1 MRQQALV
8 IGLGQFGMALCRSLT
23 EQHVEVI
30 AVDRRQDR
38 VQAASSFVSEAL
50 RMDGADEAQV
60 QRLAPDRRDL
70 AICAIGDDGREAS
83 ILVTALLREFGAPR
97 VIARATDPLHEKILF
112 QVGAHEVVNPER
124 DFGTRLAMRLSYRN
138 ILDVLP
144 LRHDLV
150 VTEFRAPD
158 AFVGR
163 SLADLDLRRRFG
175 CTVVAIQ
182 RVTPDGADKTV
193 LPDPHSPLE
202 ARDVLLLISTQE
214 AAHDLA
220 ERL

>member
-8 IGLGQFGMALCRSLT
+8 IGLGQFGMALARSLT

-38 VQAASSFVSEAL
+38 VQAAASFATEAL
-50 RMDGADEAQV
+50 RLDGADEAQIK
-60 QRLAPDRRDL
+60 RLAPDKRDL

-97 VIARATDPLHEKILF
+97 VLARATDPLHEKILF

-124 DFGTRLAMRLSYRN
+124 DFGTRLAMRLSYRG

-144 LRHDLV
+144 LGHGLV
-150 VTEFRAPD
+150 VTEFLAPTT
-158 AFVGR
+158 FVGR
-163 SLADLDLRRRFG
+163 SLAELDLRRRFDV
-175 CTVVAIQ
+175 TVIGIQ
-182 RVTPDGADKTV
+182 RTDSHGNERTDLPEAQTPLRAGD
-193 LPDPHSPLE
+193 
-202 ARDVLLLISTQE
+202 LLLMVSTQQ

>member
-8 IGLGQFGMALCRSLT
+8 IGLGQFGMALARSLT
-23 EQHVEVI
+23 DQHVEVI

-38 VQAASSFVSEAL
+38 VQAAAAFVSEAMRL
-50 RMDGADEAQV
+50 DGADEAQIK
-60 QRLAPDRRDL
+60 RLAPDKRDL

-124 DFGTRLAMRLSYRN
+124 DFGTRLAMRLSYRGL
-138 ILDVLP
+138 LDVLP
-144 LRHDLV
+144 LGHGLV
-150 VTEFRAPD
+150 VTEFRAPTSF
-158 AFVGR
+158 AGR
-163 SLADLDLRRRFG
+163 SLSDLDLRRRFG
-175 CTVVAIQ
+175 VTVIGIQ
-182 RVTPDGADKTV
+182 RTDTHGDERTV
-193 LPDPHSPLE
+193 LPDASSPLQ
-202 ARDVLLLISTQE
+202 ANDLLIMVSTQQ
-214 AAHDLA
+214 AAHDLS

>member
-8 IGLGQFGMALCRSLT
+8 IGLGQFGMALARSLT
-23 EQHVEVI
+23 EHHVEVI

-38 VQAASSFVSEAL
+38 VQAAAAFVSEAL
-50 RMDGADEAQV
+50 RIDGAEEAQI
-60 QRLAPDRRDL
+60 QRLAPEKRDV
-70 AICAIGDDGREAS
+70 AICAIGDDGRESS

-124 DFGTRLAMRLSYRN
+124 DFGTRLAMRLSYRG

-144 LRHDLV
+144 LGHDLV
-150 VTEFRAPD
+150 VTEFRAPE

-163 SLADLDLRRRFG
+163 GLADLNLRERFG
-175 CTVVAIQ
+175 ATVVAIQ
-182 RVTPDGADKTV
+182 RTEPDGTERTV
-193 LPDPHSPLE
+193 LPDAHSPLE
-202 ARDVLLLISTQE
+202 KGDVLLMVSTQE
-214 AAHDLA
+214 QAHDLA